1 VPDKEKRYYD
11 RVKFNVVSFTA
22 RSINILSGSIPILL
36 LEKVT
41 RGLEAKNLPNIVE
54 RVEVLTAHLCAVVIT
69 IERNN

>member
-22 RSINILSGSIPILL
+22 RSMNILSGSIPILL

-41 RGLEAKNLPNIVE
+41 RGLEGKNLPNIVQ
-54 RVEVLTAHLCAVVIT
+54 RIEVLTAHLCDHVIT